1 MILILMILQ
10 LQSNP
15 SPAELAETAEQY
27 FLDEQYSSAI
37 GAWSELFS
45 RMPERGRILY
55 NLASSQFMA
64 DSLSS
69 ADSILSTD
77 ITDIGVDTL
86 MLARDLTSLALAIQ
100 DNDYAGVESSVHSL
114 RISVS
119 DGFSPLCGKTG
130 LEAGLNWLDN
140 HDPPEDQQDQNEDQ
154 QDQNED
160 QQDQN
165 EDQRDQNE
173 DQQDQNEDQQNEQQ
187 PPPQID
193 EMTPEQ
199 AQAILDL
206 VEYSSQAEDS
216 TGTKKTGGY
225 PAGPIW

>member
-10 LQSNP
+10 LQGNLA
-15 SPAELAETAEQY
+15 PAELAEIATQY

-64 DSLSS
+64 DSLSP
-69 ADSILSTD
+69 ADSVLSTD
-77 ITDIGVDTL
+77 ITDVGEDTL
-86 MLARDLTSLALAIQ
+86 MLARDLTSLALAIKG
-100 DNDYAGVESSVHSL
+100 DDYAGVESSVNSL
-114 RISVS
+114 LVAVS
-119 DGFSPLCGKTG
+119 DGHSLQCEKTG

-140 HDPPEDQQDQNEDQ
+140 HEPPEDQQDQNEDQ
-154 QDQNED
+154 QDQNKDQED
-160 QQDQN
+160 QNEDRQDQN
-165 EDQRDQNE
+165 EN
-173 DQQDQNEDQQNEQQ
+173 QQNEQQ
-187 PPPQID
+187 PPPQIS

-206 VEYSSQAEDS
+206 VEDSSQAQDS
-216 TGTKKTGGY
+216 AGTKKTGY

>member
-1 MILILMILQ
+1 MIILLMILQ
-10 LQSNP
+10 LQNVLA
-15 SPAELAETAEQY
+15 PADLAEIAAQH
-27 FLDEQYSSAI
+27 FLDNQYSSAI

-55 NLASSQFMA
+55 NLASSHFMA
-64 DSLSS
+64 DSISV
-69 ADSILSTD
+69 ADSILLAD
-77 ITDIGVDTL
+77 ITDVGEDTL
-86 MLARDLTSLALAIQ
+86 MLARDITSLALAIQ
-100 DNDYAGVESSVHSL
+100 ENDYAGVESSVYSL
-114 RISVS
+114 RIAVS
-119 DGFSPLCGKTG
+119 DGLSPQCGKTG

-165 EDQRDQNE
+165 EDQ
-173 DQQDQNEDQQNEQQ
+173 QDQNEDQQNEQQ
-187 PPPQID
+187 PPQIS

-206 VEYSSQAEDS
+206 VEDSNQAEDS
-216 TGTKKTGGY
+216 TGTKKMGH
-225 PAGPIW
+225 PAGPVW

>member
-1 MILILMILQ
+1 MILLLMILQ
-10 LQSNP
+10 LQSNLA
-15 SPAELAETAEQY
+15 PAELAEIAEQY

-55 NLASSQFMA
+55 NLASSQFLA
-64 DSLSS
+64 DSLSA
-69 ADSILSTD
+69 ADSVLSTD
-77 ITDIGVDTL
+77 ITDVGEDTL
-86 MLARDLTSLALAIQ
+86 MLARKITSLALAIQ
-100 DNDYAGVESSVHSL
+100 ENDYAGVESSVNALRNAVADGLSL
-114 RISVS
+114 Q
-119 DGFSPLCGKTG
+119 CEKTG

-140 HDPPEDQQDQNEDQ
+140 HEPPEDQQDQNEDK

-160 QQDQN
+160 QQNQN
-165 EDQRDQNE
+165 EDQQDQNE

-187 PPPQID
+187 PPPQIN

-206 VEYSSQAEDS
+206 LEDTSHAEDS
-216 TGTKKTGGY
+216 TGTKKIVY

>member
-1 MILILMILQ
+1 MILLLMILQ
-10 LQSNP
+10 LQSNLA
-15 SPAELAETAEQY
+15 PAELAKIAAQY

-64 DSLSS
+64 DSLST

-77 ITDIGVDTL
+77 ITDVGEDTL
-86 MLARDLTSLALAIQ
+86 VLARDLTSLALAIQ
-100 DNDYAGVESSVHSL
+100 ENNYAEVESSVNALQNAVADGLSL
-114 RISVS
+114 Q
-119 DGFSPLCGKTG
+119 CEKTG

-140 HDPPEDQQDQNEDQ
+140 HEPPEDQQDQNEDQ

-160 QQDQN
+160 QQDQ
-165 EDQRDQNE
+165 DE
-173 DQQDQNEDQQNEQQ
+173 DQQDQNEDQQDQDEEQQDEQQ
-187 PPPQID
+187 PPPQIS

-206 VEYSSQAEDS
+206 VEDISQAFDS
-216 TGTKKTGGY
+216 AGKQKTGY
-225 PAGPIW
+225 PTGPIW

>member
-1 MILILMILQ
+1 MILLLMILQ
-10 LQSNP
+10 LQSNLA
-15 SPAELAETAEQY
+15 PAELAEIAEQY

-45 RMPERGRILY
+45 RMPEKGRILY

-64 DSLSS
+64 DSLSA
-69 ADSILSTD
+69 ADSVLSTD
-77 ITDIGVDTL
+77 ITDVGEDTL
-86 MLARDLTSLALAIQ
+86 MLARKITSLALAIQ
-100 DNDYAGVESSVHSL
+100 ENNYAGVESSVDAL
-114 RISVS
+114 RIAVS
-119 DGFSPLCGKTG
+119 DGLSLQCEKTG

-140 HDPPEDQQDQNEDQ
+140 HEPP
-154 QDQNED
+154 
-160 QQDQN
+160 
-165 EDQRDQNE
+165 E

-187 PPPQID
+187 APPQIS

-206 VEYSSQAEDS
+206 VEDTSQAEDS
-216 TGTKKTGGY
+216 TGTKKIVY